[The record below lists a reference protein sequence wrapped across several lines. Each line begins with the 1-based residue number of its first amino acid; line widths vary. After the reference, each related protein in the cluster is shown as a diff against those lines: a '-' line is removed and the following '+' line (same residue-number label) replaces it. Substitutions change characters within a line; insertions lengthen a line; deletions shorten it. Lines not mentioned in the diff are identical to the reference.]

1 MNAKKI
7 LALLLA
13 ALMLA
18 PVFASCDKE
27 TPDNPDTPAVSDSGS
42 DTETTAPE
50 ETGLVLDKTDF
61 GGTNL
66 RIIGINEERNFGY
79 YQTSDIW
86 METEQADPFENAVYK
101 RVQDCLT
108 KYNFGVEYTSVQNPM
123 TDVASLVSGGLDQY
137 DVVLD
142 AWNTMWPG
150 SKAGNLL
157 DLREISTIDLSNE
170 WWDQNANEQLDVAN
184 RMFYTAGD
192 FTTVDDRCTRALYFN
207 KTLAAAN
214 DLESPYELVRNNQ
227 WTLEKFAQMC
237 RDVAR
242 DVDGGGEVDS
252 EDIVG
257 FFYENGQF
265 NFFMTGV
272 GEHYFTLDE
281 NGLPVYSFLLDS
293 EAVTKME
300 TVANMLIEDGLTL
313 NIQKFTDFGGFSNR
327 FTYARSL
334 FAAGKHLFT
343 VGGALVIAEFA
354 DMEDEFGILPMPKWN
369 SDQSRYY
376 HIMDPGASLVSIPNT
391 KVDATDIGYM
401 AEYFAYEGRET
412 VSPTFKDK
420 MLKRRYAQDSDS
432 GDMLDIIYANKC
444 FDMGFVANWGDMLG
458 MGNSAIDSG
467 RLPKTSSYTRAS
479 KRLPALIQIDYD
491 KIVAIGKEV
500 TE

>member
-1 MNAKKI
+1 MKRI

-13 ALMLA
+13 ALMLV
-18 PVFASCDKE
+18 PVFASCDQD
-27 TPDNPDTPAVSDSGS
+27 TPDTPDVPVSSDQPS
-42 DTETTAPE
+42 DTQPPE
-50 ETGLVLDKTDF
+50 DPGLVLDKTDF
-61 GGTNL
+61 GGTKL
-66 RIIGINEERNFGY
+66 RIIGMNEEYAAGY
-79 YQTSDIW
+79 YEVMDIW
-86 METEQADPFENAVYK
+86 AEAESSDPFEASVYQ
-101 RVQDCLT
+101 RIQDCET
-108 KYNFGVEYTSVQNPM
+108 KYNFGIEYTGSKNSCG
-123 TDVASLVSGGLDQY
+123 DVAETVSGGLDQY
-137 DVVLD
+137 DILLGT
-142 AWNTMWPG
+142 WLG
-150 SKAGNLL
+150 SWEISLGGNLL
-157 DLREISTIDLSNE
+157 DMKEIPTIDLTHE
-170 WWDQNANEQLDVAN
+170 WWDQNANTQLNVGN
-184 RMFYTAGD
+184 RMFYTSGD
-192 FTTVDDRCTRALYFN
+192 MSTIDDRCTRALYFN

-214 DLESPYELVRNNQ
+214 YLESPYELVRANK

-281 NGLPVYSFLLDS
+281 NGMPVYSFLQDS
-293 EAVTKME
+293 ESVTKME
-300 TVANMLIEDGLTL
+300 TVANMLIEDGLTI
-313 NIQKFTDFGGFSNR
+313 NIQKFTDFGGFNNR

-369 SDQSRYY
+369 
-376 HIMDPGASLVSIPNT
+376 
-391 KVDATDIGYM
+391 M

-458 MGNSAIDSG
+458 MGNSSIDAG
-467 RLPKTSSYTRAS
+467 RVPKASSYTRAS
-479 KRLPALIQIDYD
+479 QRLPALIQKDYD
-491 KIVAIGKEV
+491 KIIAVGKEV

>member
-1 MNAKKI
+1 MKRI

-27 TPDNPDTPAVSDSGS
+27 PPDNPDTPAVSDSGS

-61 GGTNL
+61 GGTKL
-66 RIIGINEERNFGY
+66 RIIGMNEEYAAGY
-79 YQTSDIW
+79 YEVMDIW
-86 METEQADPFENAVYK
+86 AEAESSDPFEASVYQ
-101 RVQDCLT
+101 RIQDCMT
-108 KYNFGVEYTSVQNPM
+108 KYNFGIEYTGSKNSCG
-123 TDVASLVSGGLDQY
+123 DVAETVSGGLDQY
-137 DVVLD
+137 DILLGT
-142 AWNTMWPG
+142 WLG
-150 SKAGNLL
+150 SWEISLGGNLL
-157 DLREISTIDLSNE
+157 DMKEIPTIDLTHE
-170 WWDQNANEQLDVAN
+170 WWDQNANTQLNVGN
-184 RMFYTAGD
+184 RMFYTSGD
-192 FTTVDDRCTRALYFN
+192 MSTIDDRCTRALYFN

-281 NGLPVYSFLLDS
+281 NGLPVYSFLQDS